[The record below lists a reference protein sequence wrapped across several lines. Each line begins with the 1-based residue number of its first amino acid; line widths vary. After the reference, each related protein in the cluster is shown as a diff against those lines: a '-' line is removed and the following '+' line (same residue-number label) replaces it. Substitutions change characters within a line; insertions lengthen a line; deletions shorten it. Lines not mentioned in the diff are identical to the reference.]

1 MKISTTK
8 QSEAPYFPV
17 WSGNGMIEN
26 PYFNETTI
34 IMPETGKNETY
45 ERPLRYYSDVQLKV
59 ERTKLY
65 DESGNFVIKIEGKD
79 YIFPM
84 SVQEFENKGGKI
96 EKQDIKRISGYYTQN
111 KIKAQCLKNEK
122 AIFFIGV
129 KIENENQ
136 MDIVSMDFC
145 DSDLQVEVPGSIS
158 IGQSTKEDVE
168 NTYGKM
174 NSYSSE
180 TSYFV
185 NYYIEGEVT
194 IEFKFNQN
202 NIVSE
207 IIVRKIPEDYVLLQS

>member
-1 MKISTTK
+1 M
-8 QSEAPYFPV
+8 
-17 WSGNGMIEN
+17 
-26 PYFNETTI
+26 
-34 IMPETGKNETY
+34 
-45 ERPLRYYSDVQLKV
+45 
-59 ERTKLY
+59 
-65 DESGNFVIKIEGKD
+65 
-79 YIFPM
+79 
-84 SVQEFENKGGKI
+84 
-96 EKQDIKRISGYYTQN
+96 
-111 KIKAQCLKNEK
+111 KNEK

-202 NIVSE
+202 NIV
-207 IIVRKIPEDYVLLQS
+207 